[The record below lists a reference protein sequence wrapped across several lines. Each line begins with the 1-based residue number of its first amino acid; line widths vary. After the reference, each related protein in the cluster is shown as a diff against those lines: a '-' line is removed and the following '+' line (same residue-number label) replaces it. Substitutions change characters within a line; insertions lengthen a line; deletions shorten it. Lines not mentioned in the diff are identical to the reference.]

1 MTDDNES
8 NHGVA
13 RRTLLAAG
21 GTATIGALA
30 GRAGARLDEHETD
43 AGGDSDGDGTDEPSR
58 EVTVRQEPGNA
69 FYWVLPGERRLSPQ
83 VFGTPENPR
92 RGSALLE
99 SRIEQAKGFPEPLDE
114 AIPQLLEDLPPLV
127 AAPEA
132 GREPI
137 EDGESDGIAQ
147 ERFTEPTLYSDDAE
161 VTSGSFEISYQDHQP
176 YDLPGA
182 PGDTTDSIEL
192 DAQFTDPAG
201 NEYEL
206 EHDHVVQ
213 PPIPGYETGGGVL
226 TGSWLH
232 GITGTGSPLLTETY
246 TYGGS
251 WGVGDVRINGEL
263 ATEDGFRVIHFMTT
277 QTVRD
282 ERYRMALDEEMPLA
296 PDETIA
302 GQIHHTHGVVLPI
315 RPTPDGPVY
324 DPVPTA
330 MELPSGETQPF
341 IHAMWEQE
349 ELVEGPFADWEFP
362 DQPAEAEPDDQDT
375 ADDSGPDF
383 RFLGDASAWQG
394 EAPDGIAG
402 EENPT
407 LSLEAGAEYELVWEN
422 ADGLQH
428 NFAIEDED
436 GSDLQASELL
446 GEEGA
451 TQTVTFTATAE
462 MSEYYC
468 QVHPGS
474 MRGSIE
480 VEG

>member
-8 NHGVA
+8 NRGVA
-13 RRTLLAAG
+13 RRALLAAG
-21 GTATIGALA
+21 GTATVGALA
-30 GRAGARLDEHETD
+30 GRAEARGNRLDEHRETD
-43 AGGDSDGDGTDEPSR
+43 GDELREPSR
-58 EVTVRQEPGNA
+58 EVTARQEPGNA

-99 SRIEQAKGFPEPLDE
+99 SRIEQAKGFPEPLGD

-132 GREPI
+132 AREPI
-137 EDGESDGIAQ
+137 EDEDENEDGIAQ
-147 ERFTEPTLYSDDAE
+147 ERFTEPTLYSDEAE
-161 VTSGSFEISYQDHQP
+161 VTSGAFEITYRDRQP
-176 YDLPGA
+176 YDLPGGPDA
-182 PGDTTDSIEL
+182 TTDSVEL
-192 DAQFTDPAG
+192 EARFTDPAG

-206 EHDHVVQ
+206 RQDHVVQ

-226 TGSWLH
+226 TGGWLH
-232 GITGTGSPLLTETY
+232 GISGTGSPLLPEVY
-246 TYGGS
+246 THGAS
-251 WGVGDVRINGEL
+251 WGVGDVVVNGEV
-263 ATEDGFRVIHFMTT
+263 ATEDGFRLIHFMTT

-282 ERYRMALDEEMPLA
+282 ERYRMVLDEELPLA

-302 GQIHHTHGVVLPI
+302 GRIHHTHGVVLPI
-315 RPTPDGPVY
+315 RPTPEGPVY

-330 MELPSGETQPF
+330 MELPNGETQPF

-349 ELVEGPFADWEFP
+349 ELVDAPFQDWEYP
-362 DQPAEAEPDDQDT
+362 DGRDEPDEQDGDDAG
-375 ADDSGPDF
+375 ADF
-383 RFLGDASAWQG
+383 QLLGDASAWQG
-394 EAPDGIAG
+394 VAPDAIAG

-407 LSLEAGAEYELVWEN
+407 LRLEAGTEYELTWEN

-428 NFAIEDED
+428 NFSIEDEG

-451 TQTVTFTATAE
+451 TQTVTVTATAE

-468 QVHPGS
+468 QVHPGT

-480 VEG
+480 VED